1 MFRHVH
7 LPVRQGVMAIMAGLF
22 ACGYVV
28 TSPVQAEETTQKIEG
43 VGAEAATAFYIFPGV
58 PKLAISREGNLVRM
72 EGPTG
77 FEHIGNGAFSEGYVL
92 CYGTVVAYDLAQ
104 DTFGFAPAVATC
116 SGRTCTIVRNTADG
130 KIQLKQVI
138 TKTADPDRSLNVE
151 MTITNKSGASLG
163 NVVLRRQADFDV
175 DTGGSLG
182 TRSFINW
189 FGSSERDSAFAWNAS
204 ADHASE
210 DHAIVLRYYN
220 KLPDAA
226 RRFAKVTS
234 DILDNTCNP
243 ANIAANG
250 PVQGDYG
257 VTLQYS
263 VGTLAVGQAVGLS
276 AQYQRN

>member
-1 MFRHVH
+1 MFHYMHV
-7 LPVRQGVMAIMAGLF
+7 PVRQRLMAIMAGLV
-22 ACGYVV
+22 ACGCIV
-28 TSPVQAEETTQKIEG
+28 TLPVQAQETTQKMEE
-43 VGAEAATAFYIFPGV
+43 VGAEAATAYYIFPGV

-92 CYGTVVAYDLAQ
+92 CYGAVVAYDLAQ
-104 DTFGFAPAVATC
+104 DTFGFAPATATC
-116 SGRTCTIVRNTADG
+116 SGRTCTVVRNTADG
-130 KIQLKQVI
+130 KMQLKQVI

-151 MTITNKSGASLG
+151 MTITNKSGGSLS

-175 DTGGSLG
+175 DTGGPLG
-182 TRSFINW
+182 TGSFINW
-189 FGSSERDSAFAWNAS
+189 FGSSERDSAFAWNAP

-226 RRFAKVTS
+226 KRFAKVTA
-234 DILDNTCNP
+234 DILDNTCSP
-243 ANIAANG
+243 ANIAAYG

-257 VTLQYS
+257 VTLQYT
-263 VGTLAVGQAVGLS
+263 VGTLGAGQAAALS